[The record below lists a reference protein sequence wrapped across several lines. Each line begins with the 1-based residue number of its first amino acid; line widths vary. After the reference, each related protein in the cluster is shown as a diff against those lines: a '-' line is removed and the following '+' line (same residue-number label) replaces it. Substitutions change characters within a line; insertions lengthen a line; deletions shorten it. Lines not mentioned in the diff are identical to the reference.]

1 MQNTAEERSLPLI
14 SMTGAPLVWA
24 AHFVV
29 LYAVAG
35 TACQKLAGPEAIW
48 MVQWVT
54 ASATVLALAAIGWV
68 VWYSAVRLQGDA
80 TGRFMARVTLM
91 LAVLSAVA
99 VIFSALP
106 AILSASCQ

>member
-1 MQNTAEERSLPLI
+1 MQNTAGQKSLPLI

-24 AHFVV
+24 AHFVL

-35 TACQKLAGPEAIW
+35 TACQKLAGPEAMA
-48 MVQWVT
+48 MVKWVT
-54 ASATVLALAAIGWV
+54 ASATLLALAAIGWV
-68 VWYSAVRLQGDA
+68 AWYSAVRLQGEV

-91 LAVLSAVA
+91 LAALSAVA

>member
-1 MQNTAEERSLPLI
+1 MQNTAEEKSLPLI

-35 TACQKLAGPEAIW
+35 TACQKLAGPEAMT
-48 MVQWVT
+48 MVKWVT
-54 ASATVLALAAIGWV
+54 ASATVLALAVIGWV
-68 VWYSAVRLQGDA
+68 AWYSALRLQGNT
-80 TGRFMARVTLM
+80 TGSFMARVTLM

-99 VIFSALP
+99 VIFGALP
-106 AILSASCQ
+106 AMLSASCQ